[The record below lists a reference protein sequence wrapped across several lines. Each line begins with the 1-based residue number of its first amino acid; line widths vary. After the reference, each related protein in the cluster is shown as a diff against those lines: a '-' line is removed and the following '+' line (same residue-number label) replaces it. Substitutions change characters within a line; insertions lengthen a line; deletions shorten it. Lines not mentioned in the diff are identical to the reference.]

1 MVLSFM
7 EARFETGVQ
16 ERTME
21 QTIEQTIEGTKTNAA
36 SV

>member
-1 MVLSFM
+1 M